1 MRGGAPAEVNRRSAQ
16 PRPTGGQLPFLGQQV
31 GIGGVRGSEGVALLV
46 RGARAA
52 AARPAKCRIT
62 ERMTRPPTERF
73 VHKVLRA
80 PVSPHS
86 SAFTNPGSL
95 CLYTRGAVSVKTAPW
110 PAAGATSQRTS
121 TKRAACPQQGIR
133 RPLDARGLRMPPLTL
148 SSR

>member
-16 PRPTGGQLPFLGQQV
+16 PRPTGGQLPFLGQV

-73 VHKVLRA
+73 VHKVVARA
-80 PVSPHS
+80 CLATFERIHQSRVVVPVHPRC
-86 SAFTNPGSL
+86 GV
-95 CLYTRGAVSVKTAPW
+95 G
-110 PAAGATSQRTS
+110 
-121 TKRAACPQQGIR
+121 
-133 RPLDARGLRMPPLTL
+133 
-148 SSR
+148 